1 MDSPCRKDQ
10 LRWLVLMDWHNLK
23 WTIWGKKIHDFF
35 FSRKITITDFI
46 MILFHVGFTILQV
59 TEHYTNPVT
68 QYKMAHI

>member
-1 MDSPCRKDQ
+1 M
-10 LRWLVLMDWHNLK
+10 
-23 WTIWGKKIHDFF
+23 IFF